1 MIAAHKPVHRK
12 VSTSS
17 GAALVCTMTREG
29 ITYRE
34 PRHRITYTIP
44 HGVAFLAA
52 VRLHVAA
59 VKSERKARRK
69 LKRAGGAR

>member
-12 VSTSS
+12 VTTAS
-17 GAALVCTMTREG
+17 GKPLVCTLTADG

-34 PRHRITYTIP
+34 PRRRVAFTIP
-44 HGVAFLAA
+44 HGVAFVAA
-52 VRLHVAA
+52 ARLHVAA
-59 VKSERKARRK
+59 VKAERKAQRK